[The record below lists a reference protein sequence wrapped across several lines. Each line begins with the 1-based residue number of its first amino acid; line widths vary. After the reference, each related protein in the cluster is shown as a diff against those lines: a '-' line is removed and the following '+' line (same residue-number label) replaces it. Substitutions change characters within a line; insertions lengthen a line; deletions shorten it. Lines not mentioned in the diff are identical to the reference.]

1 MKRKNLLLRLIRP
14 IYTIVGI
21 LFLVVLTACSA
32 TDDVSIPDVQQP
44 QTNTVEPEKSQTTT
58 PKPESFDDYE
68 DYINYVSDIP
78 EFEPYYKTVFAFEE
92 LSDGIKSV
100 PIEEV
105 KAMYNEIKT
114 AFDYILVNEYPLVY

>member
-1 MKRKNLLLRLIRP
+1 MKIKYLLLRFIRP

-21 LFLVVLTACSA
+21 MFLVVLTACST
-32 TDDVSIPDVQQP
+32 TDDVSVPDAQQP
-44 QTNTVEPEKSQTTT
+44 QTETAEPEKSQTTE
-58 PKPESFDDYE
+58 PKPESFDGYE
-68 DYINYVSDIP
+68 DYIDYISDIP

-105 KAMYNEIKT
+105 KAMYDEMKT
-114 AFDYILVNEYPLVY
+114 AFNYVLVNEYP